1 MKILFVLENYFPKI
15 GGVETLFKTLIE
27 ELALDEANQI
37 TVITSSAGAAV
48 PKKEQQGNI
57 SIIRLNIW
65 NRYLF
70 TFLAL
75 WPVLKQAGKHDL
87 IHTTSYNAAL
97 PAFLGALFGRKKVII
112 TFHEVWG
119 DLWFNLPYMSR
130 LGRYGHYLFE
140 QLLLRLSFTRFIA
153 VSESTAEGLRKAGVP
168 PERVKMI
175 YNGINYD
182 EFSGVIPAAR
192 PSSLQQHFIYTY
204 FGRLGVSKGLDI
216 LLASAEELK
225 LSLPESRLQ
234 LIIPTEP
241 APFYQEI
248 ISTIEQKD
256 LTDYII
262 LKHHLP
268 FEELKATL
276 CDSDCVVIPSYSE
289 GFCFAAVE
297 AIALGVAIISSD
309 QAALKEVISG
319 RFLKLERLDSPSLV
333 AAIHQAKEGEW
344 EVSPVQQYEL
354 SNTLRQYLVLYAEV
368 LQ

>member
-15 GGVETLFKTLIE
+15 GGVETLFKTLIQ
-27 ELALDEANQI
+27 ELAQDEENQI
-37 TVITSSAGAAV
+37 TVITSNAGADV

-75 WPVLKQAGKHDL
+75 WPVLRQSGKHDL

-97 PAFLGALFGRKKVII
+97 PAFLGALLGRKKVII

-119 DLWFNLPYMSR
+119 DLWFSLPYMSR

-140 QLLLRLSFTRFIA
+140 QLLLRFSFTRFIA
-153 VSESTAEGLRKAGVP
+153 VSESTAEGLRQAGVP
-168 PERVKMI
+168 SEKVTLI

-182 EFSGVIPAAR
+182 EFAGVIPAER
-192 PSSLQQHFIYTY
+192 SRTLKNHFIYTY

-216 LLASAEELK
+216 LLEAAETLK
-225 LSLPESRLQ
+225 LSAPDSRLQ

-241 APFYQEI
+241 AAFYQQI
-248 ISTIEQKD
+248 ISIIEEKD
-256 LTDYII
+256 LKDYII

-309 QAALKEVISG
+309 QAALKEVVCG
-319 RFLKLERLDSPSLV
+319 RFLKMKRLDSPSLV
-333 AAIHQAKEGEW
+333 AAIHQAKKGEW
-344 EVSPVQQYEL
+344 EVSPIQHYEL
-354 SNTLRQYLVLYAEV
+354 SNTLRQYLALYTEV
-368 LQ
+368 LR

>member
-27 ELALDEANQI
+27 ELAQDEANQI
-37 TVITSSAGAAV
+37 TVITSNAGADV

-57 SIIRLNIW
+57 SIIRLTIW

-70 TFLAL
+70 TLLAL
-75 WPVLKQAGKHDL
+75 WPVLKQAGKHEL

-97 PAFLGALFGRKKVII
+97 PAFLGACWSRKKVII

-119 DLWFNLPYMSR
+119 NLWFSLPYMSR

-153 VSESTAEGLRKAGVP
+153 VSESTASGLRQAGIP
-168 PERVKMI
+168 SEKVKMI

-182 EFSGVIPAAR
+182 EFAGVKPAVR
-192 PSSLQQHFIYTY
+192 PPSLQHHFIYTY

-216 LLASAEELK
+216 LLDAAETLK
-225 LSLPESRLQ
+225 LSFLESRLQ
-234 LIIPTEP
+234 LIIPTTP
-241 APFYQEI
+241 APFYQEL
-248 ISTIEQKD
+248 ISTIEQKE
-256 LTDYII
+256 LRDYII
-262 LKHHLP
+262 LRHHLP

-276 CDSDCVVIPSYSE
+276 CDSDCVVVPSYSE

-309 QAALKEVISG
+309 QAALKEVVCG
-319 RFLKLERLDSPSLV
+319 RFLKMKRLDSPSLV

-354 SNTLRQYLVLYAEV
+354 SNTLRQYLALYAEV